1 MGSTIDGGFWKTSTK
16 KESTIDKAITP
27 SFAVVGGLEDSVR
40 VEGFI
45 LSNLE
50 KVGFEEKWWGG
61 GGGSGW

>member
-40 VEGFI
+40 VEGVYFI
-45 LSNLE
+45 
-50 KVGFEEKWWGG
+50 K
-61 GGGSGW
+61 SGEGRI